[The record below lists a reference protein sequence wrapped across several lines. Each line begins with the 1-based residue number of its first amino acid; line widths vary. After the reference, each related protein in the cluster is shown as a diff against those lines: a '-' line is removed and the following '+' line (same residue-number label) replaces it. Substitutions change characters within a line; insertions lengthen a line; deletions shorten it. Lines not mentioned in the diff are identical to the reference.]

1 MSKDPTMRELTILP
15 ASNVAERFAED
26 SAALVRFRVSGVLT
40 EVEANRASKRLMNK
54 LTEALLA
61 ESSGGDER

>member
-1 MSKDPTMRELTILP
+1 MTNLSILP
-15 ASNVAERFAED
+15 VSNVADKFAED

-40 EVEANRASKRLMNK
+40 EVEAKRASKRLMNK

-61 ESSGGDER
+61 ESSGVDER